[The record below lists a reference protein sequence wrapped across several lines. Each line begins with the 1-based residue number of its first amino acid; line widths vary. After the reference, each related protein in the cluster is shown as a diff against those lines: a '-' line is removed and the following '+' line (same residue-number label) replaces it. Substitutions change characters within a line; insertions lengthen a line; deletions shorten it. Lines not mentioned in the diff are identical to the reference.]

1 MSFVNK
7 MSITKKDYLNSINRI
22 DSQIGLKKVAIVAL
36 TEVGRKQA
44 QVLSRQFTSVDIY
57 VPEKRIKKSSEK
69 VLPAKKVK
77 ESIQLLFKDYDY
89 LICIMATG
97 IVVRSLDGVLK
108 DKRYDPAILVLD
120 EKARFVISL
129 LSGHIGGANDL
140 TRELAYRLEA
150 IPVITTATDTQN
162 VTALDLIAKE
172 VEGWYENFRENTLQ
186 FNSLLASH
194 ASVGF
199 YQDKDYIQDTRGLT
213 VLQNLELVPCDLD
226 GMIVVSPQLK
236 VPELYDILIP
246 KVQVIPKSYILGMGS
261 RKGVSDTIVNQ
272 AFTIFCELHNI
283 HYRSIKEIV
292 SIDVKKNEIGL
303 INLANKLNCPFNT
316 YSKEELEEAS
326 SFYPS
331 SEFVKKNVGIGN
343 VASASAHVASNGK
356 VLSERFSYQGVTIVL
371 AQVTKI

>member
-7 MSITKKDYLNSINRI
+7 MSITKKDYLNSIRGI

-44 QVLSRQFTSVDIY
+44 QVIRRQFTSADIY
-57 VPEKRIKKSSEK
+57 VPEKRIKQSSEK

-77 ESIQLLFKDYDY
+77 ESLQLLFRDYDY

-97 IVVRSLDGVLK
+97 IVVRSLDGVLE

-120 EKARFVISL
+120 EKAQFVISL

-140 TRELAYRLEA
+140 TRELAHRLEA

-172 VEGWYENFRENTLQ
+172 VEGWYENFRENTLE

-213 VLQNLELVPCDLD
+213 VLKNLELIPCDLD
-226 GMIVVSPQLK
+226 GLIVVSPQLK
-236 VPELYDILIP
+236 LPKLYDILIP
-246 KVQVIPKSYILGMGS
+246 KVQVIPKNYILGMGS
-261 RKGVSDTIVNQ
+261 RKGVSDSIVNQ

-326 SFYPS
+326 YFYPS

>member
-1 MSFVNK
+1 
-7 MSITKKDYLNSINRI
+7 MSITKKDYLNSIRGI

-44 QVLSRQFTSVDIY
+44 QVIRRQFTSADIY
-57 VPEKRIKKSSEK
+57 VPEKRIKQSSEK

-77 ESIQLLFKDYDY
+77 ESLQLLFRDYDY

-97 IVVRSLDGVLK
+97 IVVRSLDGVLE

-120 EKARFVISL
+120 EKAQFVISL

-140 TRELAYRLEA
+140 TRELAHRLEA

-172 VEGWYENFRENTLQ
+172 VEGWYENFRENTLE

-213 VLQNLELVPCDLD
+213 VLKNLELIPCDLD
-226 GMIVVSPQLK
+226 GLIVVSPQLK
-236 VPELYDILIP
+236 LPKLYDILIP
-246 KVQVIPKSYILGMGS
+246 KVQVIPKNYILGMGS
-261 RKGVSDTIVNQ
+261 RKGVSDSIVNQ

-326 SFYPS
+326 YFYPS